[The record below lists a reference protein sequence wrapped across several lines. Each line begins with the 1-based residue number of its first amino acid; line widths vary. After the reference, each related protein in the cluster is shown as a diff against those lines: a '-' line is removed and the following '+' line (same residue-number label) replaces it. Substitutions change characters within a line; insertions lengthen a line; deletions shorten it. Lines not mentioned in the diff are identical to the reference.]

1 MAARSDRRKRMPA
14 TDRRELLLAAALEV
28 FAENGYHGTSL
39 GHIAERAGVSKALI
53 YEHFDSKSDL
63 HRAVLEQNRDEL
75 LGRVF
80 EAIAGVESPEQ
91 RLRAGHDAF
100 LGFVE
105 ERRDAWRML
114 FLNPGDPEAIAT
126 VERLQEQVRAITAQ
140 LVAEHA
146 PPESP
151 IAGET
156 TEVAAEMIAEQLLGS
171 VRALAAWW
179 DRHRDVPRAEILE
192 ALMDFAWLGLERVAA
207 GERWTQPVARG

>member
-1 MAARSDRRKRMPA
+1 MAAG
-14 TDRRELLLAAALEV
+14 DRRELLLEAALEV
-28 FAENGYHGTSL
+28 FAEHGYHDTSL

-53 YEHFDSKSDL
+53 YEHFASKAEL
-63 HRAVLEQNRDEL
+63 HKAVLERNRDEL

-80 EAIAGVESPEQ
+80 AAIEGLDSPEQ

-105 ERRDAWRML
+105 ERRDSWRML
-114 FLNPGDPEAIAT
+114 FLHPGDPEAIRT
-126 VERLQEQVRAITAQ
+126 VESLQAQVREITAQ

-151 IAGET
+151 IAGASVEL
-156 TEVAAEMIAEQLLGS
+156 ASEMVAEQLVGS

-179 DRHRDVPRAEILE
+179 DGHREVPRAEILE
-192 ALMDFAWLGLERVAA
+192 ALMDFAWLGLERIVA
-207 GERWTQPVARG
+207 GERWTGAAAESR

>member
-1 MAARSDRRKRMPA
+1 MAAG
-14 TDRRELLLAAALEV
+14 DRREVLLEAGLAV
-28 FAENGYHGTSL
+28 FAEHGYHETSL

-53 YEHFDSKSDL
+53 YEHFGSKAEL
-63 HRAVLEQNRDEL
+63 HKALLEQNRDEL

-80 EAIAGVESPEQ
+80 EAIEGLDSPEQ

-114 FLNPGDPEAIAT
+114 FLNPGDPEAMAT
-126 VERLQEQVRAITAQ
+126 VERLQEQVRDITAQ
-140 LVAEHA
+140 LISEHA

-156 TEVAAEMIAEQLLGS
+156 VEVATEMLAEQLVGS
-171 VRALAAWW
+171 ARALAAWW

-207 GERWTQPVARG
+207 GERWTQPSAAGRTSRN